1 MDHPEERRDLAAAF
15 RWTARLNLHEGIAN
29 HFSLAV
35 SPDGSKFLM
44 NPYGKHWSMMRSSDL
59 LLLDARSE
67 PKGLGDTVDV
77 TAWAIHGAIHR
88 RVSHARCIMHL
99 HPKYTT
105 ALACLDDPTLPPI
118 DQNTMRFYNRVAVDT
133 GYDGMGVGEEAER
146 IATGLGNKHVLLMGH
161 HGVLT
166 VGGSVAD
173 AFDLMYYFERAAETY
188 ITALQTGRKIKVVSE
203 AVAEKTA
210 GQWETYGDF
219 AQKHLR
225 AVREVLDKEAPDYR
239 N

>member
-15 RWTARLNLHEGIAN
+15 RWIARLNLHEGIAN

>member
-1 MDHPEERRDLAAAF
+1 MDHTEERRDLAAAF

-35 SPDGSKFLM
+35 SPDGAKFLM
-44 NPYGKHWSMMRSSDL
+44 NPYGKHWSLIKASDL

-67 PKGLGDTVDV
+67 PKGLGDLVDV

-88 RVSHARCIMHL
+88 RVPHARCVMHL

-105 ALACLDDPTLPPI
+105 ALACLEDSTLPPI
-118 DQNTMRFYNRVAVDT
+118 DQNTMRFYNRVAVDS
-133 GYDGMGVGEEAER
+133 GYDGMGVGDEAER
-146 IATGLGNKHVLLMGH
+146 IASGLGNKHVLLMGH

-166 VGGSVAD
+166 AGGSVAD

-188 ITALQTGRKIKVVSE
+188 ITALQTGLKIKAVSAE
-203 AVAEKTA
+203 VAEKTA

-219 AQKHLR
+219 AARHLR